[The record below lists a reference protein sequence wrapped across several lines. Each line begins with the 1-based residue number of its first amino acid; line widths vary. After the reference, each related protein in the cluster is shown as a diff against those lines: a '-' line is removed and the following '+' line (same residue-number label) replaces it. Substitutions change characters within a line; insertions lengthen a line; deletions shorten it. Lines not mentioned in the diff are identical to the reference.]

1 MKIQWLKSK
10 TSQDQ
15 QQQREPTLT
24 HDHAA
29 SRLVKTVSM
38 SILFQGSIILKP
50 KIQFQKSYLAQ
61 NHMHPE

>member
-1 MKIQWLKSK
+1 MKIQWKNSK
-10 TSQDQ
+10 TSQQ
-15 QQQREPTLT
+15 QQHRAPTLT